1 MKSVKSTIASL
12 KIGIPSV
19 SRRMCFTLI
28 ISCFVM
34 TGCALIKV
42 KNEVDVALKST
53 VIVGRIFAESKEAG
67 PIIVAAVSVDEG
79 KKVAHYSV
87 LHESGE
93 YELMVEQGDY
103 YIFAYRDRNRNLIYD
118 AGEPVGQYGDP
129 KVVSTRKIG
138 VTSDIDIV
146 IPEVGKNIVIPHG
159 FVISSPVPKK
169 LRSRQAGVITALDD
183 ELFSDEYG
191 AKGFWEGYS
200 FYKEFGANIYFIEDY
215 DPDKIPVLFIHGA
228 GGTPKGWKYFVDNL
242 DRTRFQPWFFYYPTG
257 SHINGMSHQLLW
269 KLINLQT
276 KYQFKKIY
284 ITAHSMGGL
293 VAKSFIVNHGRQFPY
308 VKLFISLAT
317 PWGGD
322 KMAEY
327 GVQQS
332 PVVIPSWVDMQPEGD
347 FIKSLY
353 RVEIPK
359 DISFYMF
366 SGHLGGSNLFRSNN
380 DGTIALTSIQDFRA
394 QSEAKMNYS
403 FNEDHTSILFSKKV
417 VAQYNTILN
426 EFYEK
431 QNTLLHQS
439 RGYIKVRFSYD
450 YDLEGLR
457 PRPLFILRSV
467 DKKES
472 ETTIYLN
479 DGDGKT
485 LGPFPP
491 GKYIA
496 NMVTMA
502 AKTRVKEFSVSIEN
516 GKTKELEFVFIPDG
530 VIRGCVTAPV
540 DSEEIVLGLSE
551 RRYRSVDSQIK
562 INSVTLVGNGIH
574 RLSQQ
579 IEGEELL
586 NFDPFIW
593 RVDGCYNQCFGFFGL
608 SAGDYKV
615 IIKAKGYKTVIK
627 NYSVVPG
634 VPKYFNLTE
643 LIPD

>member
-1 MKSVKSTIASL
+1 MKSIKSTIANL

-19 SRRMCFTLI
+19 SLKMCFTLI
-28 ISCFVM
+28 VTCFVM
-34 TGCALIKV
+34 TGCALVKV
-42 KNEVDVALKST
+42 KNEVAHGLKAT
-53 VIVGRIFAESKEAG
+53 IIVGRIAAESKDAG
-67 PIIVAAVSVDEG
+67 PIIVTAVSVGE
-79 KKVAHYSV
+79 KRKVAHYSV

-93 YELMVEQGDY
+93 YELMVDRGDY
-103 YIFAYRDRNRNLIYD
+103 YIFAYRDKNRNLIYD
-118 AGEPVGQYGDP
+118 AGEPAGQYGDP

-146 IPEVGKNIVIPHG
+146 ISEEGKNMGIPHG

-169 LRSRQAGVITALDD
+169 LRSRQAGVITDLDD
-183 ELFSDEYG
+183 ELFSDEHG

-200 FYKEFGANIYFIEDY
+200 FYKEFGANIYFIEEY

-242 DRTRFQPWFFYYPTG
+242 DRTHFQPWFYFYPTG
-257 SHINGMSHQLLW
+257 NHINSSSHQLLW

-332 PVVIPSWVDMQPEGD
+332 PVVIPSWIDMQPEGD
-347 FIKSLY
+347 FIQSLY

-380 DGTIALTSIQDFRA
+380 DGTIALASIQDFRA

-403 FNEDHTSILFSKKV
+403 FNEDHTSILFSRKV

-431 QNTLLHQS
+431 QNTLLLQS

-467 DKKES
+467 DKKDS

-479 DGDGKT
+479 DGDDKI

-496 NMVTMA
+496 NMITMA
-502 AKTRVKEFSVSIEN
+502 AKTKKKEIFVSIEN

-540 DSEEIVLGLSE
+540 DPEEMVLGLSE

-562 INSVTLVGNGIH
+562 INSISLVGNGTH
-574 RLSQQ
+574 RIFRQTK
-579 IEGEELL
+579 GEELL
-586 NFDPFIW
+586 NFDPFVW
-593 RVDGCYNQCFGFFGL
+593 RVDGCHNQCFGFFGL
-608 SAGDYKV
+608 SAGEYKV
-615 IIKAKGYKTVIK
+615 IIDVEGYKNVVN

-634 VPKYFNLTE
+634 VPKYFNLIE
-643 LIPD
+643 LTAD